1 MVTDDYWRWVS
12 RSTIVSRR
20 WEPQLRGT
28 LFELCALVGPDGY
41 FQVTVGEVAR
51 RRQRSVRQMQ
61 RILRDLNE
69 RGLLK
74 IVINESGRHFGN
86 SYRLLA
92 DFVRETFST
101 GFANLPRLHRWINP
115 DGSCIDSDPA
125 CQACQAR
132 ARAAPT

>member
-1 MVTDDYWRWVS
+1 MTDGYWQWVS
-12 RSTIVSRR
+12 RCAIASSR

-61 RILRDLNE
+61 RILRDLNT
-69 RGLLK
+69 RGLLN

-101 GFANLPRLHRWINP
+101 GFANLPRLHATVNRA
-115 DGSCIDSDPA
+115 GGCIHHQPA
-125 CQACQAR
+125 CEVCLAR